1 MSPDG
6 EVSSE
11 RREDSLFQGRN
22 ARPFGTSGAQRAAAV
37 FERLRTPCHSTASHS
52 TLRTFRHDDIQ
63 ALSIQQVTDLLETG
77 PALPLGYRGTFC
89 AAVLQSACNLQPSYS
104 SPATR
109 LLADEQTERQGR

>member
-52 TLRTFRHDDIQ
+52 TLRTFRHDGMRAPCIRH
-63 ALSIQQVTDLLETG
+63 LTHLVGTG
-77 PALPLGYRGTFC
+77 PSFPQGYPGTFR
-89 AAVLQSACNLQPSYS
+89 APILQSACNLLRFRSKA
-104 SPATR
+104 ATR
-109 LLADEQTERQGR
+109 LLADEHTGR